1 MISSSNEDLDMA
13 YTYPKGK
20 ALGTHERNKPSPG
33 RRELN
38 SEKGNVP
45 THKTPEHI
53 PIIIHQSSQ
62 QSSLGQMWRNI
73 NQWSRYK
80 VQEIYS
86 GVRAYGTER
95 ADIRVISGRLD
106 TQQMSI
112 RTREQPS
119 VVGSI
124 ASFRLQASFRR
135 VCNHC
140 VVVVTDNQCCEFT

>member
-1 MISSSNEDLDMA
+1 MNV
-13 YTYPKGK
+13 TNFH
-20 ALGTHERNKPSPG
+20 LGEENRIT
-33 RRELN
+33 RRATSL
-38 SEKGNVP
+38 
-45 THKTPEHI
+45 
-53 PIIIHQSSQ
+53 PIRHQSIVQIVIHQSSQ
-62 QSSLGQMWRNI
+62 PSLGQIWRKV
-73 NQWSRYK
+73 NQRSRYK